1 MDNLNLILIFL
12 ILFAIFLF
20 IKTKNR
26 KVAKPTNVKKDELIQ
41 SYKIQMKKLLLKYQ
55 NDKNLQR
62 EEKIKL
68 LKKINDELSMN
79 LFFNKDEATELLKEL
94 SSLN

>member
-12 ILFAIFLF
+12 ILFAVFLF
-20 IKTKNR
+20 IKT
-26 KVAKPTNVKKDELIQ
+26 
-41 SYKIQMKKLLLKYQ
+41 LLKYQ

-94 SSLN
+94 SSMN

>member
-26 KVAKPTNVKKDELIQ
+26 KVAKPSSVKKDELIQ